1 MVIDLE
7 TNTSITKMKDKTPM
21 VLVKEEN
28 EEREYSL
35 NSVKGKKIMNERMKI
50 LMKKGVISSQQFIC
64 IKVRLQRCSIRC

>member
-50 LMKKGVISSQQFIC
+50 LMKKGVISSQ
-64 IKVRLQRCSIRC
+64 